1 MTAIFKLPIFLYG
14 VLIIFILNVSGNCE
28 GIDEI
33 PVDNNSIQISNALI
47 LENQPIGT
55 FIGLLSPVNLEFNT
69 SYSYGFFR
77 GNLNPDNFFFKISGD
92 SLFSAFSFDYESD
105 SIFNIRIIATSNGID
120 VFQTTF
126 NIQIGDIH
134 PEENS
139 APTALALSDSLITE
153 NAPIGTLI
161 GTFTTTDADS
171 DTHTYTLVSGNGD
184 TDNELFT
191 IAKDSLLLDGAV
203 DYESDSSLEIRVQT
217 NDNEGVASTLIMS
230 FVIQV
235 NNINDAP
242 TALFLSSSQ
251 IAENAPVGTL
261 VGTFTT
267 TDPDISDT
275 HSYTLVPGSGDKH
288 NNLFVISDDSLFFDS
303 AIDYESDSSLE
314 IRVQTNDGNGGTFQM
329 AITFSVSSI
338 NDAPTAIAL
347 SASQIEEN
355 IPIGTPVGTFTTTDV
370 DNSTH
375 SYTLVPG
382 NGDTDNALFTT
393 SGNSLL
399 SNGVID
405 YESDSILEIRVQT
418 NDGNG
423 GTFQMAFV
431 IKVNDVDEP
440 PTIISSTFSV
450 LESAKIGDVVG
461 QILAT
466 DDVGIASYSFA
477 LGNTTDNAF
486 ALSNDG
492 LITVSSLLD
501 YETLTNYT
509 LRIDVTDVGGNNTEG
524 NISISV
530 KNVIELTGIDIIVDT
545 ETLNLRSVTSMTTAV
560 ISGTTYIFTAAAN
573 DDGVGVFS
581 VSSGGVLNQVDA
593 VNDNG
598 TLYLDG
604 VVRLTTTVISG
615 TTYLFAI
622 GSADDG
628 VSVFSVSDAGILN
641 NVDNVGNNNTLHLEK
656 PYSVMTINI
665 LGTTYLFVGGTD
677 NHQGSNGDQGISV
690 FSVSDAGV
698 LTYVNNVAD
707 NSTLKLNTIF
717 GMTTA
722 TFGLL
727 NYLFIGA
734 GHPDDGISVFSIL
747 PDGTLTNVDNVSDNS
762 TLRLNGVS
770 NLKIASISGTT
781 YLFALGFSD
790 DGISVF
796 SVSPLGILT
805 SVYNFFDP
813 NVNLNEPRG
822 LEIITVNGTTFLF
835 ATRDNGLVGF
845 LVSSDGS
852 LTTLINISDD
862 ETLTLDGASSI
873 ESVTVN
879 GETYLYVSGY
889 NDDGI
894 TIFRI
899 TDL

>member
-1 MTAIFKLPIFLYG
+1 MIAIFKLPIFLYG
-14 VLIIFILNVSGNCE
+14 VLIIFILNVSGNCA

-33 PVDNNSIQISNALI
+33 PLDNNNIQISNTLI

-55 FIGLLSPVNLEFNT
+55 FIGLLSPVNSEFNT

-77 GNLNPDNFFFKISGD
+77 GNLNPDNFFFTISGD

-105 SIFNIRIIATSNGID
+105 SIFNIRIIAGNNRGD
-120 VFQTTF
+120 AFQTTF
-126 NIQIGDIH
+126 SIQI
-134 PEENS
+134 ENIN
-139 APTALALSDSLITE
+139 TALALSYSLITE

-161 GTFTTTDADS
+161 GTFTTIDPDNS
-171 DTHTYTLVSGNGD
+171 GPHSYTLVAGNGD
-184 TDNELFT
+184 ADNELFT

-203 DYESDSSLEIRVQT
+203 DYESNSSLEIRVQT
-217 NDNEGVASTLIMS
+217 KDNQGSTLTMS

-251 IAENAPVGTL
+251 IAEDAPVGTL
-261 VGTFTT
+261 VGTFIT

-338 NDAPTAIAL
+338 NDAPTALTL
-347 SASQIEEN
+347 STSQIEEN
-355 IPIGTPVGTFTTTDV
+355 IPIGTPVGTFTTTDI
-370 DNSTH
+370 DNSGTH

-431 IKVNDVDEP
+431 IKVNDGDDP

-450 LESAKIGDVVG
+450 SESAEIGDVVG
-461 QILAT
+461 QIFVT
-466 DDVGIASYSFA
+466 DDVGIASYS
-477 LGNTTDNAF
+477 LVSGNTGNAF

-509 LRIDVTDVGGNNTEG
+509 LHIEVTDVGGNNIKG
-524 NISISV
+524 NISISI
-530 KNVIELTGIDIIVDT
+530 KNVIQLTYIDVIIDT
-545 ETLNLRSVTSMTTAV
+545 ETLNLQSVTSMTTAV
-560 ISGTTYIFTAAAN
+560 ISGAIYLFTAATH
-573 DDGVGVFS
+573 DDGIGVFS
-581 VSSGGVLNQVDA
+581 VSAGGVLNQVDA

-604 VVRLTTTVISG
+604 VRGLTTAVISG
-615 TTYLFAI
+615 TTYLFAT
-622 GSADDG
+622 GATDDG
-628 VSVFSVSDAGILN
+628 VSVFSVSDGGILN

-656 PYSVMTINI
+656 PNLVTTTKYF
-665 LGTTYLFVGGTD
+665 GATYLFVGGSD
-677 NHQGSNGDQGISV
+677 NHQGSNGNQGISV

-698 LTYVNNVAD
+698 LTNVNNVAD
-707 NSTLKLNTIF
+707 NSILKLNTIF

-747 PDGTLTNVDNVSDNS
+747 PDSTLTNVDNVSDNS
-762 TLRLNGVS
+762 TLRLNGLS

-813 NVNLNEPRG
+813 NVNLHKPRG
-822 LEIITVNGTTFLF
+822 LEVVPMGGTTFLF
-835 ATRDNGLVGF
+835 ATGSIDDGLVGF
-845 LVSSDGS
+845 SVSSDGS

-862 ETLTLDGASSI
+862 ETLTLDGASVI